1 MQAEFLISQGRICF
15 ADDIEAWNFGPVV
28 PAVLHEFMRFGSC
41 FIMPVTHYFV
51 EDKNKFFNI
60 RKVEFKDNIIS
71 DEDKSVID
79 EVVDCFADYSSVDL
93 TDLTLKQLPWQN
105 AYSSWW
111 KSVITTESIKEYFS
125 SRNWNCTEE
134 VQKVI

>member
-1 MQAEFLISQGRICF
+1 MCLKFWLYE
-15 ADDIEAWNFGPVV
+15 
-28 PAVLHEFMRFGSC
+28 
-41 FIMPVTHYFV
+41 YF
-51 EDKNKFFNI
+51 
-60 RKVEFKDNIIS
+60 RDNIIS